1 MEWDLNLLSIFYST
15 PIEAMVHLYYD
26 NCESLRRVDTLD
38 EFEYFADPLATDFD
52 IWAEIKR
59 VSGMMPIKT
68 ETHHVKAHQDRH
80 KNYDDLPR
88 DAQVNCDMDAAAE
101 DMRESTFPTPPV
113 PIFQSNKIAITLG
126 NIVVTDQINKRL
138 RHHFTAP
145 PLQEYLKR
153 KFQWSDEIFRS
164 IDWITMGI
172 YAQCPKAETHQSNQ
186 VTTRLAAYQR
196 KKENDSR

>member
-1 MEWDLNLLSIFYST
+1 
-15 PIEAMVHLYYD
+15 
-26 NCESLRRVDTLD
+26 
-38 EFEYFADPLATDFD
+38 
-52 IWAEIKR
+52 
-59 VSGMMPIKT
+59 MMPIKT

-138 RHHFTAP
+138 RHHFMAP

-164 IDWITMGI
+164 IDWITMRI

-186 VTTRLAAYQR
+186 VTTRLAAYQC